1 MYGISRTVR
10 AVDGVSFELY
20 PNEIYGVAGESS
32 CGKTTLIK
40 VISGNI
46 KAPLKVNSGSIDY
59 QFGSYD
65 VDMLTVSKEEMRR
78 NVRWKQ
84 ISYVMQGSMSVL
96 NPVRKIIKTF
106 EDIVDTHEP
115 IKDKKKFLEQT
126 TAHVNRLGLPTE
138 VLNSYPHQL
147 SGGMRQRVAIALAT
161 VFQPRLILADEPTT
175 ALDVVVQRGVLQ
187 MLKDIQAM
195 SSNTVLLVTH
205 DMAVHAN
212 VADRVMIM
220 YAGRI
225 AEEAPTEII
234 FNAPLHPYTKHLI
247 RSLPMIGERSNKAS
261 LRGTPPNLANPPSGC
276 RFHERCPDVMDIC
289 RTEVPEMVTVRRST
303 SRGLPPGEG
312 ELPMSATDKLLDV
325 QHVTVE
331 FHIGGVVGGS
341 LLVAVNDISFS
352 LDEDRPEIFTLAGES
367 GSGKTTLS
375 RLLLHDL
382 DPTRGKVCLKGA
394 IWQPYKSEPSSRSS

>member
-1 MYGISRTVR
+1 MALLSVKNLCAYYQTELYGISRTVR
-10 AVDGVSFELY
+10 AVDGVSLELL

-46 KAPLKVNSGSIDY
+46 KPPLKVNSGSINY
-59 QFGSYD
+59 HFLAYD
-65 VDMLTVSKEEMRR
+65 VDMLQISQEELRN
-78 NVRWKQ
+78 NVRWKE

-106 EDIVDTHEP
+106 EDIVDTHEG
-115 IKDKKKFLEQT
+115 ITGKKELFER
-126 TAHVNRLGLPTE
+126 AREHVNQLGLPTE
-138 VLNSYPHQL
+138 VLTSFPHQL

-161 VFQPRLILADEPTT
+161 VFHPSLIIADEPTT

-187 MLKDIQAM
+187 MIKDIQAM

-234 FNAPLHPYTKHLI
+234 FNAPLHPYTQHLI
-247 RSLPMIGERSNKAS
+247 HSLPMIGERSTKAS
-261 LRGTPPNLANPPSGC
+261 LKGTPPNLANPPSGC
-276 RFHERCPDVMDIC
+276 RFHVRCPYVMDIC
-289 RTEVPEMVTVRRST
+289 RTEVPELISVKEQHRVACH
-303 SRGLPPGEG
+303 LVKEG
-312 ELPMSATDKLLDV
+312 S
-325 QHVTVE
+325 Q
-331 FHIGGVVGGS
+331 
-341 LLVAVNDISFS
+341 
-352 LDEDRPEIFTLAGES
+352 
-367 GSGKTTLS
+367 
-375 RLLLHDL
+375 
-382 DPTRGKVCLKGA
+382 
-394 IWQPYKSEPSSRSS
+394 